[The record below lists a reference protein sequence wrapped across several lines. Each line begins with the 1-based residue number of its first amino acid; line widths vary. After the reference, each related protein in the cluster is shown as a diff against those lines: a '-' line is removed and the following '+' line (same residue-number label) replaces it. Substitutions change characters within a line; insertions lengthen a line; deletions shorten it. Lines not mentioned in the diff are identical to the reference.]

1 MSTIVPSSMYQTGN
15 MQKMDEFVS
24 LNLDLIEQDKAN
36 KANVLLSVDRSN
48 INIQKTDEKEIIPLI

>member
-1 MSTIVPSSMYQTGN
+1 